1 MLISRVVR
9 SPIPKISMEINAVKQ
24 SIADLTERVTA
35 LRGYL

>member
-1 MLISRVVR
+1 MLISRVAR
-9 SPIPKISMEINAVKQ
+9 SPTPKFIMEINAVKQ